1 MSYFVYVIRGQGG
14 KLYKGI
20 TNSIERRLYFHNND
34 MNGRTKGKG
43 PFELVHHEEFATKQ
57 EAVVREKFLKSGQ
70 GREFLKA
77 ILSKIISSVGA

>member
-1 MSYFVYVIRGQGG
+1 
-14 KLYKGI
+14 
-20 TNSIERRLYFHNND
+20 